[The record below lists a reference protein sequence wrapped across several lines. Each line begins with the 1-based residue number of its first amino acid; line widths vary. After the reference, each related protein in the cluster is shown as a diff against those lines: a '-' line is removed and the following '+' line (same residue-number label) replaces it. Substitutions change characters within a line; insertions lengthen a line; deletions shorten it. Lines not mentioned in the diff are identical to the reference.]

1 MNEQLVQQ
9 PYLVNIY
16 DLDEPNGGLTFTFS
30 PKVQQHARGRNGAPQ
45 RVSQFSVTV
54 RQLAG
59 ELSFDWSETPDEP
72 GDAREEIQSEIETR
86 MNIRATWID
95 RVTALVA
102 QVEQWA
108 KELGWATRR
117 IEKKLDDS
125 WIGQHRVPALLLQE
139 ETCRIILEPLGR
151 SSSGSDGVA
160 DLYLMPAYDDIASLY
175 YKGNQWHINF
185 QFASTKPGATLSEAV
200 SMPLSK
206 EALEKVLTEMKQHAD

>member
-16 DLDEPNGGLTFTFS
+16 ELDEPNGGLTFTFS

-160 DLYLMPAYDDIASLY
+160 DLYLMPAYDDIARLAFS
-175 YKGNQWHINF
+175 GNQWNIRYEFLN
-185 QFASTKPGATLSEAV
+185 SNSATLMCEPKSV
-200 SMPLSK
+200 PLSK
-206 EALEKVLTEMKQHAD
+206 ETLEKVLAEQMQHVS